1 MNVNS
6 APASRSVVFHS
17 GRVGRAERERLVG
30 QQGCAVWLTG
40 LSGSGKSTIARALE
54 AALYAEGRLVYV
66 LDGDN
71 LRHGLNADLGF
82 SDADRRENVRRTG
95 EVAALFADAGIIA
108 VAALIS
114 PFAADREQVRRT
126 VGADRFVEVFLDVPL
141 AVCEERD
148 PKGMYRKARAGLMAE
163 FTGISSPYEAP
174 ASPAVV
180 LRTGEDG
187 VDECVAAIR
196 RELERR
202 GILSQS

>member
-1 MNVNS
+1 M
-6 APASRSVVFHS
+6 FHS
-17 GRVGRAERERLVG
+17 GRVGRTERERLLG

-54 AALYAEGRLVYV
+54 AALHEKGRLVYV

-95 EVAALFADAGIIA
+95 EVAALFADAGVIA

-114 PFAADREQVRRT
+114 PFAADREQVRCT
-126 VGADRFVEVFLDVPL
+126 VGPDRFIEVFLDVPL

-174 ASPAVV
+174 AAPAVV
-180 LRTGEDG
+180 LRTADAG
-187 VDECVAAIR
+187 VEECVAAVR
-196 RELERR
+196 RELESR
-202 GILSQS
+202 GVLPKS

>member
-1 MNVNS
+1 MNVDR
-6 APASRSVVFHS
+6 APATRSIVFHE
-17 GRVGRAERERLVG
+17 GRLGRPERERLLG

-54 AALYAEGRLVYV
+54 AVLYDEGRLVYV

-82 SDADRRENVRRTG
+82 SPADRRENVRRTG
-95 EVAALFADAGIIA
+95 EVAALFADAGVIA

-114 PFAADREQVRRT
+114 PFASDREQVRRA
-126 VGADRFVEVFLDVPL
+126 VGAPNFIEVYLDVPL

-163 FTGISSPYEAP
+163 FTGISSPYEPP
-174 ASPAVV
+174 ASPDLV
-180 LRTGEDG
+180 LRTAEAG
-187 VDECVAAIR
+187 VEECVQSIR
-196 RELERR
+196 RELQKR
-202 GILSQS
+202 GILPAP